1 MCILILQENVDEI
14 GECGSLPF
22 DVLEPILRR
31 AKPAVLLN
39 IEEHNPHLIEDT
51 GKAKKDVVILL
62 LLYIVGGPNSIIP
75 LLKPFLICRSSV
87 GKALQK
93 RFSACRAEVRRM

>member
-51 GKAKKDVVILL
+51 GKAKRNVVILL
-62 LLYIVGGPNSIIP
+62 LL
-75 LLKPFLICRSSV
+75 
-87 GKALQK
+87 
-93 RFSACRAEVRRM
+93 